1 MKKYYFLPFLDNALA
16 VLISLLF
23 SLLFAS
29 WFSFKP
35 FAIPLGIAMTLVMC
49 GLIYSRMW
57 KLGRRN
63 VRYNLGLKKSSS
75 IKFVLPLI
83 IFHLLLIL
91 LFFLSDKGL
100 LPFKGMVLRTYYTFP
115 DNMPREAINITVFEY
130 IEMCVRLWFSY
141 FLAFSESTKVWI
153 LILAPVLTFVSSV
166 FGFMMGSKNKEV
178 TEEYYK
184 TAKFIKKKFNE

>member
-1 MKKYYFLPFLDNALA
+1 MRKYYFLPFLDNALA

-23 SLLFAS
+23 TLLFGS
-29 WFSFKP
+29 WFAFKP
-35 FAIPLGIAMTLVMC
+35 FAIPMGIAMTLVMC

-63 VRYNLGLKKSSS
+63 MRYNLELGKSSA

-100 LPFKGMVLRTYYTFP
+100 LPFKEMVLRTYYTFP
-115 DNMPREAINITVFEY
+115 DNLPRVAIKITVFEY
-130 IEMCVRLWFSY
+130 IKMSVRLWFSY

-153 LILAPVLTFVSSV
+153 LILAPLLTAISSV
-166 FGFMMGSKNKEV
+166 LGFIMGSKNKEV
-178 TEEYYK
+178 TEGYYK
-184 TAKFIKKKFNE
+184 TAKIIKNKFNE